1 MNGAS
6 HRCATNEFET
16 MVKDSKITDL
26 VEKVQSYYPAADAEL
41 MRTAYEFSAKVHQGQ
56 KRLSGEPYLI
66 HPLAVANIIA
76 ELKLDVPSVVGAL
89 LHDTV
94 EDTLTTLDEIRILFG
109 REVAVLV
116 DGVTKLGRAN
126 FSSHEEKQAENFR
139 KMLLAMGKDVRVILI
154 KVADRVHNM
163 RTLDHMPR
171 EKQILTAQ
179 ETLDIYAP
187 LSHRLGIAW
196 IKTELEDLALKHLH
210 PEIYYQLKRNVA
222 KKKSDREKYIDEVIS
237 IITKKLDSEGV
248 EAEITGRPK
257 HFYSIYHK
265 MESQNL
271 LYDQIYDLVAF
282 RILVDTARECYETL
296 GIVHAQWRPVPGRLK
311 DYIALPKPNMY
322 QSLHTSVIGP
332 YGERIE
338 IQIRTHEMHRVAEE
352 GIAAHWRYKDGEDFQ
367 VSDIQRY
374 AWLRQLLEWQESLH
388 DPQEFL
394 HSLKEDLFST
404 AMYVFTPKGDLLNF
418 PKGSTVIDFAY
429 RIHTEVG
436 QRCSGARVNGQ
447 LVSLRYILRSG
458 DTVEIITTQQQV
470 PTREWL
476 KWVKTPRAKSKIRN
490 WLKAQQRERS
500 VVLGRQI
507 LETVMQRFQLDYSAL
522 TSEGKVD
529 WLIKE
534 LGLKDEEALLAA
546 IGYGRLT
553 TRHVLAKLLPP
564 EKLEAGPKKADGSL
578 QSLFRLV
585 SKERRGLGIRVKGV
599 DDVMVR
605 FALCCHPLPGEHIV
619 GFITRGRGVTVHT
632 VGCPIVLE
640 SDPQRKIEVSWEESG
655 QPLRPV
661 KIEVTCVD
669 QPGLLAA
676 ISSAITSADANI
688 ARAQVRTFSSQR
700 AINTLEV
707 MIKSSEHLKQ
717 VLLNISKVSGV
728 YKAVRGRG
736 RAGGNAEVDQT
747 PKEKF

>member
-1 MNGAS
+1 MMK
-6 HRCATNEFET
+6 E
-16 MVKDSKITDL
+16 SKINDL
-26 VEKVQSYYPAADAEL
+26 VAKVQAYYPAADGEL
-41 MRTAYEFSAKVHQGQ
+41 IRKAYDFTARVHQGQ
-56 KRLSGEPYLI
+56 MRLSGEPYLI
-66 HPLAVANIIA
+66 HPVAVADVIA
-76 ELKLDVPSVVGAL
+76 ELKLDVPSIVGAL

-94 EDTLTTLDEIRILFG
+94 EDTLVTLDEIKNLFG
-109 REVAVLV
+109 KEIAALV
-116 DGVTKLGRAN
+116 DGVTKLGKPN
-126 FSSHEEKQAENFR
+126 FSTHEEKQAENFR

-154 KVADRVHNM
+154 KLADRVHNM
-163 RTLDHMPR
+163 RTLDYLPR
-171 EKQILTAQ
+171 QKQIVTAQ

-222 KKKSDREKYIDEVIS
+222 KKKTDREKYIDEVSS
-237 IITKKLDSEGV
+237 IITKKL
-248 EAEITGRPK
+248 EAEGIEAEVSGRPK
-257 HFYSIYHK
+257 HFYSIYQK

-271 LYDQIYDLVAF
+271 LYDQIYDLVGF

-296 GIVHAQWRPVPGRLK
+296 GVVHEQWRPVPGRFK

-367 VSDIQRY
+367 VSDFRRF
-374 AWLRQLLEWQESLH
+374 AWLRQLLEWQENLQ

-404 AMYVFTPKGDLLNF
+404 SLYVFTPKGDLLHF
-418 PKGSTVIDFAY
+418 PKGATVIDFAY

-458 DTVEIITTQQQV
+458 DTVEIITTPQQA
-470 PTREWL
+470 PTRDWL

-500 VVLGRQI
+500 VVLGREI
-507 LETVMQRFQLDYSAL
+507 LDGDLHRYQLDYATL
-522 TSEGKVD
+522 REDEKFAG
-529 WLIKE
+529 LMKE
-534 LGLKDEEALLAA
+534 LGVKDEEALLAA

-553 TRHVLAKLLPP
+553 TRHVLAKLVPA
-564 EKLEAGPKKADGSL
+564 EKLDSGAKKADGSL
-578 QSLFRLV
+578 QSLFRMA
-585 SKERRGLGIRVKGV
+585 SKQRRGLGIRVKGI
-599 DDVMVR
+599 DDVLIR

-632 VGCPIVLE
+632 VGCPTILE
-640 SDPQRKIEVSWEESG
+640 SDPHRKIEVSWEENG
-655 QPLRPV
+655 QAPRPV

-676 ISSAITSADANI
+676 ISSAITSAEANI
-688 ARAQVRTFSSQR
+688 ARAQIRTFSSQR
-700 AINTLEV
+700 AVNTFEV
-707 MIKSSEHLKQ
+707 MIKNSEHLRE
-717 VLLNISKVSGV
+717 VLQNISKVKGV
-728 YKAVRGRG
+728 YKAVRSRG
-736 RAGGNAEVDQT
+736 RAGGKIESDQGV
-747 PKEKF
+747 KEDLH

>member
-1 MNGAS
+1 MS
-6 HRCATNEFET
+6 
-16 MVKDSKITDL
+16 KDIKISEL
-26 VEKVQSYYPAADAEL
+26 VEKVQSYYPAADGEII
-41 MRTAYEFSAKVHQGQ
+41 RTAYEFSAKVHQGQ
-56 KRLSGEPYLI
+56 KRRSGEPYLT
-66 HPLAVANIIA
+66 HPMAVADLIA

-94 EDTLTTLDEIRILFG
+94 EDTLATLEEIKSLFG
-109 REVAVLV
+109 REIAALV
-116 DGVTKLGRAN
+116 DGVTKLSRAN
-126 FSSHEEKQAENFR
+126 FSSQEEKQAENFR

-154 KVADRVHNM
+154 KLADRVHNM

-171 EKQILTAQ
+171 QNQILTAQ

-222 KKKSDREKYIDEVIS
+222 KKKGDREKYIDEVIS
-237 IITKKLDSEGV
+237 IITKKLETEGI
-248 EAEITGRPK
+248 EAEVTGRPK
-257 HFYSIYHK
+257 HFYSIYQK

-282 RILVDTARECYETL
+282 RILVDTPRECYEAL
-296 GIVHAQWRPVPGRLK
+296 GIVHQQWRPVPGRFK

-338 IQIRTHEMHRVAEE
+338 IQIRSHEMHRVAEE
-352 GIAAHWRYKDGEDFQ
+352 GIAAHWRYKEGEDFH
-367 VSDIQRY
+367 VSDLRRFS
-374 AWLRQLLEWQESLH
+374 WLRQLLEWQENLQ

-404 AMYVFTPKGDLLNF
+404 SMYVFTPKGDLLNF

-436 QRCSGARVNGQ
+436 HRCSGARVNGQ

-458 DTVEIITTQQQV
+458 DTVEIITTPQQA
-470 PTREWL
+470 PTRDWL
-476 KWVKTPRAKSKIRN
+476 KWVKTPRAQSKIRN

-507 LETVMQRFQLDYSAL
+507 LESDLHRYQLDY
-522 TSEGKVD
+522 GKLRED
-529 WLIKE
+529 GKIESLLKE
-534 LGLKDEEALLAA
+534 LAVKDEEALLAA

-553 TRHVLAKLLPP
+553 TRHVLAKLVSP

-578 QSLFRLV
+578 QSLFRMV
-585 SKERRGLGIRVKGV
+585 SKQRRGLGIRVKGV
-599 DDVMVR
+599 DDVLVR
-605 FALCCHPLPGEHIV
+605 FALCCHPLPGEPII

-632 VGCPIVLE
+632 VGCPTVLE
-640 SDPQRKIEVSWEESG
+640 SDPHRKTEVSWEENG
-655 QPLRPV
+655 QAPRPV

-676 ISSAITSADANI
+676 ISAAITNAEANI
-688 ARAQVRTFSSQR
+688 ARAQIRTSSQR
-700 AINTLEV
+700 AINTFEV
-707 MIKSSEHLKQ
+707 MIKSSEHLKV
-717 VLLNISKVSGV
+717 VLLNISKVKGV
-728 YKAVRGRG
+728 YKAVRARG
-736 RAGGNAEVDQT
+736 RAGGKIELEQPPREDLH
-747 PKEKF
+747 